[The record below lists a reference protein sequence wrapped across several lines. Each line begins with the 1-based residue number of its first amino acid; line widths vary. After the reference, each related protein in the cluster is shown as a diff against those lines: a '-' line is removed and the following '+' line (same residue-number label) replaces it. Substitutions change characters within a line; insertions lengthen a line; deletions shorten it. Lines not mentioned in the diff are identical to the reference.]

1 MAGLPVAMT
10 DVGQSISP
18 TSTSLLLLVTVYF
31 VIVYFIIYNHKIY
44 IILLYFT
51 VEMDRGSFRK
61 VKIEGDGL
69 SRYI

>member
-1 MAGLPVAMT
+1 MAGLPVAIT

-18 TSTSLLLLVTVYF
+18 TSTFLLLLVTVYF

-44 IILLYFT
+44 IILLYFI

>member
-44 IILLYFT
+44 IILLYFI